1 MNDLEDHQK
10 RHSGH
15 EFDVGFVRVKH
26 TPMLI
31 AVDSPKADDIER
43 LAKVVKQKRKLDIE
57 DDLLDAP
64 FPLNEGDFWCALSTE
79 PD

>member
-1 MNDLEDHQK
+1 
-10 RHSGH
+10 
-15 EFDVGFVRVKH
+15 
-26 TPMLI
+26 MLI